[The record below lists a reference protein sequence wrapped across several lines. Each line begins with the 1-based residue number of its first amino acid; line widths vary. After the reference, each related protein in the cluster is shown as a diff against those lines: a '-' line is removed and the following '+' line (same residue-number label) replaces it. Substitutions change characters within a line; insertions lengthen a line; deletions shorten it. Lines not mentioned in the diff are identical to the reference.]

1 MPLSRGS
8 SQKTI
13 SSNIAELH
21 SGNTY
26 AKTKAKFGKKTANRQ
41 AVAIAM
47 REAGKSRPKSS
58 SRAMIWIK

>member
-1 MPLSRGS
+1 MPLSKGR

-26 AKTKAKFGKKTANRQ
+26 ARTKAKFGKKKANRQ

-47 REAGKSRPKSS
+47 REAGKAKPKSA